1 MCFLASCLNL
11 RISQSKY
18 FSILFMVFF
27 GHEVFV
33 NQLYQPLF
41 LFLYLYANLE
51 ISVHPY
57 LFTDFM
63 GRVSWVFWFAFPS

>member
-11 RISQSKY
+11 RIYQSKY
-18 FSILFMVFF
+18 FSILSSILFMVFF

-33 NQLYQPLF
+33 NQIYQPLF

-63 GRVSWVFWFAFPS
+63 GRVSWVF